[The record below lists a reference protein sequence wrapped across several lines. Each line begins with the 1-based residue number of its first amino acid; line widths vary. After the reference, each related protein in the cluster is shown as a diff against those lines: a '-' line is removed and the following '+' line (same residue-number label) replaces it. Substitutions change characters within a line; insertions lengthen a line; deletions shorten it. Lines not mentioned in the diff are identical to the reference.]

1 MGKSDEK
8 FVSEEEFKKVVEQR
22 DKLKEELRAAE
33 EEAKKAKR
41 ELKILQEKMQVR
53 EKAEEELKQRM
64 SELEEKLNQYQEKE
78 EEEKM
83 KEASEIEK
91 LKIQHEREIEKL
103 KKEYQAEIREYEKKI
118 KELESGLNTSKDEI
132 FKLRRY
138 QLESRILHSAYDI
151 AKNPKRIVKL
161 CRDDFVWDEEN
172 GDWYH
177 VRETSRGNVVKVP
190 VEEYIKKFLEDPENA
205 DLVKVKINEPT
216 GEGGGDKDKKK
227 EPKDEDLSEIAKKYT
242 EEELRHQA
250 EIRNMTIEDLKKLLK
265 LQEEA
270 KKKRKEQLKNLAE
283 KNFI

>member
-1 MGKSDEK
+1 MPEDKK
-8 FVSEEEFKKVVEQR
+8 FVSESEFKKVVEQR

-118 KELESGLNTSKDEI
+118 KELESGLNSSKDEI

-138 QLESRILHSAYDI
+138 QLESRILHSAYNI

-177 VRETSRGNVVKVP
+177 VKETSRGNVIKVP

-205 DLVKVKINEPT
+205 DLVKVKINEPV
-216 GEGGGDKDKKK
+216 EEGDKGKKK
-227 EPKDEDLSEIAKKYT
+227 EPKEDLSEIAKKYT
-242 EEELRHQA
+242 EEELKHQA
-250 EIRNMTIEDLKKLLK
+250 EIRNMTIEDLKKLLQ

-270 KKKRKEQLKNLAE
+270 KKKRKEQLKSLAE

>member
-1 MGKSDEK
+1 MSKDNEK

-64 SELEEKLNQYQEKE
+64 AELEEKLNQYQEKE

-103 KKEYQAEIREYEKKI
+103 KKEHQAEVREYEKKI
-118 KELESGLNTSKDEI
+118 KELEGNLNNSKDEI

-138 QLESRILHSAYDI
+138 QLETRILQSAYDI

-161 CRDDFVWDEEN
+161 CKDDFVWDEEN

-177 VRETSRGNVVKVP
+177 VRETSRGNVVKIP

-205 DLVKVKINEPT
+205 DLVKVKINEPV
-216 GEGGGDKDKKK
+216 EGDKDKKK
-227 EPKDEDLSEIAKKYT
+227 EPKEDLSEIAKKYT
-242 EEELRHQA
+242 EEELKHQA